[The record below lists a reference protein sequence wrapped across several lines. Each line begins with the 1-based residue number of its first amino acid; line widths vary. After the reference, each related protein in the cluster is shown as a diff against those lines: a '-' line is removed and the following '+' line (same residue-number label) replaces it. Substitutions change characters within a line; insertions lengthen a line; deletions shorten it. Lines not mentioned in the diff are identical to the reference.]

1 MKTHQTCLYRLF
13 VLGSMLATPVFAQQ
27 TLNDLTTI
35 NGNLLVN
42 PPPANTDA
50 VTLDG
55 SGLLKSFLNP
65 GQIEAQMG
73 VTLPGGDYLTRSA
86 LTPGGLFLNTGR
98 EATSSLGRQDWSGL
112 VRLNPSGSLPGME
125 FFTDYVEGTQA
136 SPITGSS
143 PLHYTWHR
151 PLSGSGLSEDIS
163 LRSAA
168 IMRLGGADNALTL
181 FDPADATK
189 KIVLNPA
196 TSTITLNGRQVVTQ
210 SDAGSLAMGDGTLG
224 SGYAS
229 AAFGIGST
237 ASGSASL
244 TSGQG
249 NVASGYASAA
259 IGAWTFASGST
270 SMALGFWAWSVGDSS
285 VALGGP
291 NIMAAGL
298 SSFATGSWSTAVHDR
313 TALMGYGLKT
323 GGPGQVVLGQWNDF
337 SSPGLPG
344 DLLFVIGNG
353 LPPAWVSPYT
363 EWFHPELNPHKS
375 NALEV
380 QLSGRTTI
388 RHKNHADT
396 SPPEALNVLGTATIS
411 RGLTVNGPATITGGV
426 SLAAPVS
433 VAGAAEIEGTLNVT
447 GFQGTQGTITARK
460 VRVQPG
466 GDLPMDAAFQNDG
479 GLGQP

>member
-1 MKTHQTCLYRLF
+1 MKTIHILL
-13 VLGSMLATPVFAQQ
+13 VSLGFASGITVSAQQ

-42 PPPANTDA
+42 PPAANTDA

-98 EATSSLGRQDWSGL
+98 EATSSLSRQDWSGL
-112 VRLNPSGSLPGME
+112 VRLNPSGSLPGLE
-125 FFTDYVEGTQA
+125 FFTDYVEGTLA
-136 SPITGSS
+136 SPITASS

-151 PLSGSGLSEDIS
+151 PLSSSGLSEDIS

-168 IMRLGGADNALTL
+168 IMRLGGAENALTL

-189 KIVLNPA
+189 KIVLNPTA
-196 TSTITLNGRQVVTQ
+196 STITLNGRPVVTQ
-210 SDAGSLAMGDGTLG
+210 SSINSLAMGDGT
-224 SGYAS
+224 
-229 AAFGIGST
+229 T
-237 ASGSASL
+237 
-244 TSGQG
+244 
-249 NVASGYASAA
+249 ASGYASTA
-259 IGAWTFASGST
+259 IGYGTQASGGASLASGQASVASGYGSTAFGGWSWASGS
-270 SMALGFWAWSVGDSS
+270 WSTAMGLWTAANGTGS

-291 NIMAAGL
+291 NIQAAGEA
-298 SSFATGSWSTAVHDR
+298 SFAAGSWSSAFHDKSVVIGR
-313 TALMGYGLKT
+313 GIYAMA
-323 GGPGQVVLGQWNDF
+323 PGQIVMGAWNDYASPSLPADLIFVLG
-337 SSPGLPG
+337 
-344 DLLFVIGNG
+344 NG
-353 LPPAWVSPYT
+353 IEDPSNMY
-363 EWFHPELNPHKS
+363 FGQNNPNRS
-375 NALEV
+375 NAIEV

-411 RGLTVNGPATITGGV
+411 RGLTVNGPATITGGMT
-426 SLAAPVS
+426 LAAPLAVTG
-433 VAGAAEIEGTLNVT
+433 VATVNGALNVT
-447 GFQGTQGTITARK
+447 GTIGSNGTVSAKK

-479 GLGQP
+479 GLGAP